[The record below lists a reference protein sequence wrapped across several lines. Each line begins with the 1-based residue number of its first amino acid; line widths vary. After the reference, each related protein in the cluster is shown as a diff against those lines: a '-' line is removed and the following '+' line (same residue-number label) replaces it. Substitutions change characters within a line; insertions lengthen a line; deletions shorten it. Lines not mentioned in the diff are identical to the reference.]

1 MKSLMK
7 ESYLLDYLEG
17 EINCMKNLN
26 SPYIMKLYNTEED
39 ENYKYLVCEYCDG
52 GDLLNFQAKQPG
64 KVFAL

>member
-1 MKSLMK
+1 MK